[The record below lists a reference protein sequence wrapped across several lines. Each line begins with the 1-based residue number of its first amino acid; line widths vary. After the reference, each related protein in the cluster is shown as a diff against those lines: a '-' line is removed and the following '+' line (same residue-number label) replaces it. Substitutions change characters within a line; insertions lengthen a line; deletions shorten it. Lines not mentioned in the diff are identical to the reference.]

1 MVPKQPSDGPRRP
14 AAEAPG
20 PAAPRPAGA
29 APSHAATAAP
39 AAPDPPGARSGVL
52 LVAVFAIATC
62 GIVYELLASTIAS
75 YLLGDSVTQFSTIIG
90 VYLFSMGLGSYA
102 SRYFQRE
109 LIARFIEVEILV
121 GLIGGLS
128 SPVLFFAFSE
138 TAAFRVVLYGWVTAT
153 GVLVGLE
160 IPFLLRILKDQFPL
174 DDLVSRVLSLD
185 YLGALA
191 ASLLFPL
198 WLVPRVGLMR
208 SSFVFGALNVAVA
221 VWTCHV
227 FRRHHRRPRLTAQ
240 AYGALALLVAGAV
253 FSNDL
258 TSWSERRLY
267 DDPVV
272 LSRASPYQRIVL
284 TSGAGGVR
292 LFLNGNLQLS
302 SLDEYRYHEALVH
315 PGLAAVA
322 APRRALVLGGGDGMA
337 VREILKDNRVETV
350 TLVDLDPLMTEIFGA
365 NEAFAALNDY
375 ALRSPRVEVVN
386 ADAFVWLESNPDPY
400 DFIAVD
406 FPDPR
411 TYSLGKLYT
420 TTFYRRLAAHLA
432 PGGIAAIQSTSPL
445 VTRRAFWSVVATVR
459 AAGLDAVPYH
469 APVPTFGEWGFVL
482 ASRELYRIPDALP
495 PGLRFLTP
503 GGLPSLFEFPAD
515 MDALPA
521 EVNQLNNQI
530 LVQYHTEG
538 WADYAR
544 GGG

>member
-1 MVPKQPSDGPRRP
+1 MDERP
-14 AAEAPG
+14 PASAERAG
-20 PAAPRPAGA
+20 VRP
-29 APSHAATAAP
+29 
-39 AAPDPPGARSGVL
+39 GVL
-52 LVAVFAIATC
+52 LIAVFTIATC
-62 GIVYELLASTIAS
+62 GLIYELLAGTIAS
-75 YLLGDSVTQFSTIIG
+75 YLLGDSVTQFSTVIG
-90 VYLFSMGLGSYA
+90 VYLFSMGVGSYL
-102 SRYFQRE
+102 SRYFQRD
-109 LIARFIEVEILV
+109 LITRFIEIEILV
-121 GLIGGLS
+121 GVVGGLS
-128 SPVLFFAFSE
+128 SPLLFFAFGDVG
-138 TAAFRVVLYGWVTAT
+138 AFRVVLYGWVTAT

-160 IPFLLRILKDQFPL
+160 IPFLIRILKDEFPL
-174 DDLVSRVLSLD
+174 HDLVSRVLSLD

-198 WLVPRVGLMR
+198 WLVPQVGLMR
-208 SSFVFGALNVAVA
+208 SSFVFGGLNVLVA

-227 FRRHHRRPRLTAQ
+227 FRRQHGRPRLTAQ
-240 AYGALALLVAGAV
+240 AWAALAVLVAGAV
-253 FSNDL
+253 FSDDL
-258 TSWSERRLY
+258 VEWSERRLY

-272 LSRASPYQRIVL
+272 LSRSSPYQRIVL
-284 TSGAGGVR
+284 TRGDGGVQ
-292 LFLNGNLQLS
+292 LFLDGNLQFS

-315 PGLAAVA
+315 PGLASVA

-337 VREILKDNRVETV
+337 VREILKDDRVRAI
-350 TLVDLDPLMTEIFGA
+350 TLVDLDPLITDIFRDH
-365 NEAFAALNDY
+365 EAFAALNDY
-375 ALRSPRVEVVN
+375 ALRSPRVDVVN
-386 ADAFVWLESNPDPY
+386 ADAFVRIESDTTRY

-482 ASRELYRIPDALP
+482 ASREPYRRPDALP

-503 GGLPSLFEFPAD
+503 EGLPSLFEFPAD
-515 MDALPA
+515 MAALPVA
-521 EVNQLNNQI
+521 VNQLNNQI

-538 WADYAR
+538 WGDYTGAR
-544 GGG
+544 P